1 MTFSPKKI
9 RYLCNKCEYCL
20 PRKLAKKRE
29 SSIRRIFA
37 WIFGPISHAFKK
49 PHDIHELIHFK
60 FTNIPFIWS
69 LFCLHVQ
76 FIFSLFAFLKF
87 IASPLKLLYTELHRI
102 YHLKTWSN
110 KSQHGYFIA
119 SQIFSLFMGTIEKK
133 NHFDSLKPFSC
144 DVLEL
149 FSCNVLEKNCVH
161 LNVGAYYFI
170 KKIES
175 AKQKCTNTKKDTQNN
190 PQKVVSKF
198 TFVR

>member
-1 MTFSPKKI
+1 MVIVLLTCAI
-9 RYLCNKCEYCL
+9 Q
-20 PRKLAKKRE
+20 
-29 SSIRRIFA
+29 
-37 WIFGPISHAFKK
+37 
-49 PHDIHELIHFK
+49 FK
-60 FTNIPFIWS
+60 FICF
-69 LFCLHVQ
+69 FKVHC
-76 FIFSLFAFLKF
+76 FSA
-87 IASPLKLLYTELHRI
+87 KLLYTELHRI

-119 SQIFSLFMGTIEKK
+119 SQIFSLFMGTMEKK
-133 NHFDSLKPFSC
+133 NHFDSLKLFSC
-144 DVLEL
+144 D
-149 FSCNVLEKNCVH
+149 VLEKNCVH